1 MPHILYHV
9 TFCSIKVF
17 FTFFDA
23 FFRDEP
29 YDERSLKKACR
40 RKKLAFYKD
49 IGVYFGAFCNF

>member
-9 TFCSIKVF
+9 TFCRIKVF

-40 RKKLAFYKD
+40 REKTDFLQRYWCLF
-49 IGVYFGAFCNF
+49 